1 MIKVTVKFLLIYLSF
16 INVLIPQ
23 IVSGHSNYVQNDQ
36 LTGLVFE
43 DKVYNA
49 KIKTVNLYV
58 NSGKINSR
66 LEPATLNIRSP
77 HHLLLEFDE
86 LYDDAR
92 YFQAQIIHC
101 NWDWTPSELRSIE
114 YLSTYNEYEV
124 FNYEYSFNTKIP
136 YTHYIFKVPPVLIPG
151 NYLLVLYSKDDQED
165 LILSRR
171 FMVFDQQIA
180 IAQSVE
186 KSAGI
191 PQIRTHQQIDFILNY
206 RGIEILNPQFDI
218 KVVIRQNQSWV
229 TSIYDLKPT
238 EIKELDKTIEY
249 RHFNLEN
256 NFFGGNE
263 FRFFE
268 LNSVKAPGRNIDR
281 VFIQDDKID
290 AFLFQ
295 DKPRGSEFYSI
306 WGDLNGGYVIVNIDG
321 RDPAVESE
329 YVYTHFFLTAN
340 EKIPSD
346 IYLFGKLSDYKLLPS
361 FKMRYESE
369 LGGYIG
375 NSLLKQGWY
384 DYIYYSPNMMYSIE
398 GSHFET
404 RNEYEIF
411 VYYKP
416 QGKITEYLVGYS
428 YFTNQR

>member
-1 MIKVTVKFLLIYLSF
+1 MLKVTVKFLLIYLSF
-16 INVLIPQ
+16 NVLIPK
-23 IVSGHSNYVQNDQ
+23 IVSAYSNHGENGSIN
-36 LTGLVFE
+36 GLVFE

-58 NSGKINSR
+58 NSGKRNSR
-66 LEPATLNIRSP
+66 LEPAVINIRSP

-86 LYDDAR
+86 LYEDAR
-92 YFQAQIIHC
+92 YFQAKIFHC
-101 NWDWTPSELRSIE
+101 NWDWTPSELKPIE
-114 YLSTYNEYEV
+114 YLPTYNEYEV
-124 FNYEYSFNTKIP
+124 FEYEYSFNTKIP
-136 YTHYIFKVPPVLIPG
+136 YTHYIFQVPPVLIPG
-151 NYLLVLYSKDDQED
+151 NYLLVLYSKDNEED
-165 LILSRR
+165 LVLSRR

-180 IAQSVE
+180 IAHSVE

-191 PQIRTHQQIDFILNY
+191 QQIRTHQQIDFIINY
-206 RGIEILNPQFDI
+206 RGLEIFNPEFDI

-229 TSIYDLKPT
+229 TSISNLKPS
-238 EIKELDKTIEY
+238 EIREIDKTLEF

-256 NFFGGNE
+256 NFYGGNE

-268 LNSVKAPGRNIDR
+268 LNSVRAPGRNVDR

-295 DKPRGSEFYSI
+295 DKARGSEFYSI
-306 WGDLNGGYVIVNIDG
+306 WDDLNGGYVIINIDG
-321 RDPAVESE
+321 RDPAIESE
-329 YVYTHFFLTAN
+329 YASTHFFLKSA

-346 IYLFGKLSDYKLLPS
+346 IYIFGKLSDYKLLPDY
-361 FKMRYESE
+361 KMKYDPA
-369 LGGYIG
+369 LGGYFG
-375 NSLLKQGWY
+375 NLLLKQGWY
-384 DYIYYSPNMMYSIE
+384 DYIYYTPDMMYAIE

-416 QGKITEYLVGYS
+416 QGRITEFLAGYS
-428 YFTNQR
+428 YFSNQR